1 MRTSVLSSWGMS
13 KGETPAPAGRRC
25 SLCGVWKPAGEF
37 HRRGQGHQ
45 LWCKECRRVWDAR
58 YYAATSE
65 LRRRQRRERGKRL
78 VARMR
83 QMKENPCVDCG
94 GRFHPVA
101 MTFDHRP
108 GTKKVN
114 DLATL
119 ARSGCTGLLETEMAK
134 CDLVCANCHAVRTYL
149 RREQDQTR
157 RRKASTPSISESS
170 AIYLIAAA

>member
-1 MRTSVLSSWGMS
+1 MLASL
-13 KGETPAPAGRRC
+13 RRC
-25 SLCGVWKPAGEF
+25 SLCGVWRPASEF

-45 LWCKECRRVWDAR
+45 RWCKECRRGWDAR

-65 LRRRQRRERGKRL
+65 LRRRQRRDRSKRL

-83 QMKENPCVDCG
+83 ELKENPCVDCG

-108 GTKKVN
+108 GTKKIA

-119 ARSGCTGLLETEMAK
+119 ARSGCTGLFEAELAK
-134 CDLVCANCHAVRTYL
+134 CDLVCANCHALRTYL
-149 RREQDQTR
+149 RREQDQAE
-157 RRKASTPSISESS
+157 RRKTSTASISES
-170 AIYLIAAA
+170 AARCLITAA